1 MILRGSTH
9 FCWWTIHCCWW
20 KIRFCWW
27 KIHCCWWKIHCC
39 WWKIHFCWWKIHCCW
54 WTIHCCW
61 WKIHCCWF
69 LVRPITSPT
78 DPRKGE
84 SVPAWEGTGTR
95 RRVAKSSQ
103 GAAAGRRDGQGQ
115 LFHEFLGF
123 QGNFTGNIRKYSGGV
138 LTYVYI
144 CLLWFGDI
152 GEFPWNFPLNW
163 FLEEWKYNVYN
174 TFVCIHVYV

>member
-1 MILRGSTH
+1 MMFNCHDSERVNPLLLVNNPLLLVKNSLLLVKNPLLLVKNPLLLVKNPLLLVKNPLLLVNNPLLLVKNPLLLVPGKAHH
-9 FCWWTIHCCWW
+9 F
-20 KIRFCWW
+20 
-27 KIHCCWWKIHCC
+27 
-39 WWKIHFCWWKIHCCW
+39 
-54 WTIHCCW
+54 
-61 WKIHCCWF
+61 
-69 LVRPITSPT
+69 T

-144 CLLWFGDI
+144 CLL
-152 GEFPWNFPLNW
+152 
-163 FLEEWKYNVYN
+163 
-174 TFVCIHVYV
+174 